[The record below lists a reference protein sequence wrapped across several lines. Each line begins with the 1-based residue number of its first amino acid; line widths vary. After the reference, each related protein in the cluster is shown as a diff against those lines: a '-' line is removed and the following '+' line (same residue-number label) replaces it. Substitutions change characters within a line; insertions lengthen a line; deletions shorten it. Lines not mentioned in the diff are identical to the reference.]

1 MRTLA
6 KLAEQLP
13 IILEE
18 QPENFRHA
26 ENILP
31 VGNRIEDIRLEVR
44 TELYHLLGVTG
55 GAEPATPATESQQ
68 VFMMAI
74 GATHTSEPLVQI
86 TTLKVFTNNPG
97 NYSAEKAKL
106 LD

>member
-18 QPENFRHA
+18 HPENFRHA

-55 GAEPATPATESQQ
+55 GAGKRGTRLRNQRPRQ
-68 VFMMAI
+68 
-74 GATHTSEPLVQI
+74 
-86 TTLKVFTNNPG
+86 LKASR
-97 NYSAEKAKL
+97 YS
-106 LD
+106 